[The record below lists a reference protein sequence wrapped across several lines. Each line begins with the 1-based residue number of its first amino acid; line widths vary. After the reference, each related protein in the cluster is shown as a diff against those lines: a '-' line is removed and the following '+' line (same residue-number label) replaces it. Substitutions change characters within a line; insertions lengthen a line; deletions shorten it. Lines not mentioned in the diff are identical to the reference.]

1 MEGGM
6 TMKRYFGLVFIALA
20 AVLSSGAVYGQNV
33 PREVIAEGIVPEEW
47 GTLRGVMAVP
57 GDVKIAVPGAG
68 DARLFFED
76 SNGTIRTVVLFP
88 NRENPRLY
96 LEGGAIV
103 IRRSK

>member
-6 TMKRYFGLVFIALA
+6 TMKQYFGLVIIALA
-20 AVLSSGAVYGQNV
+20 AVLSSGAVYGQDT

-47 GTLRGVMAVP
+47 GTLRGVMAIP

-88 NRENPRLY
+88 DRSNPRLF

-103 IRRSK
+103 IRRNK

>member
-6 TMKRYFGLVFIALA
+6 TMKQYFGLVIITLA
-20 AVLSSGAVYGQNV
+20 VVLCSGAVYSQDI

-47 GTLRGVMAVP
+47 GTLRGVMAIP